1 MAKVVKEGAKSSKS
15 DPTAKAVKEGLGEG
29 TKSSKSDTTSVFSKV
44 RSEWMKSNVVI
55 DTLHML
61 CYSHLVL
68 LLFTFACKRN
78 KTKQQKSSSKSS
90 ASLLF
95 SKGSKS
101 KEGGNQKQS
110 KSASYSTKGGKT
122 SDEAKAQKNSPAERL
137 PVAQSLGLDI

>member
-1 MAKVVKEGAKSSKS
+1 
-15 DPTAKAVKEGLGEG
+15 
-29 TKSSKSDTTSVFSKV
+29 
-44 RSEWMKSNVVI
+44 MKSNVVI

-61 CYSHLVL
+61 SYSHLVL
-68 LLFTFACKRN
+68 FFFPSVFAFACKHN
-78 KTKQQKSSSKSS
+78 EKTKQQKISSKSS

-110 KSASYSTKGGKT
+110 KSAGSYSTKGGKKT